1 MLTYDLTTIKKGELY
16 EALYK
21 MIRDDIKRGTLTAGE
36 KLPSKRALAKNL
48 GVSTI
53 TVESAYAQLISEGYV
68 YSLPKRGYY
77 IAKLEAP
84 VRHIPVE
91 KSGYITLPQPR
102 PHYRFDFSLN
112 QTNPAQ
118 FPFATWKKLLRE
130 VIAEESQALMEKSPS
145 GGVLALRQAIAAHL
159 RDFRGID
166 VDPGQI
172 IVGAGTEYL
181 YSLLI
186 QLLGR
191 DKVYCT
197 ENPGYRK
204 IPQIY
209 RAQGV
214 TCRFAEMDE
223 NGISLGG
230 LRAAQA
236 EIAHIGPTHQFPTGI
251 TMPVSRRYEL
261 LAWASE
267 QPGRTII
274 EDDYDS
280 EFRLHGRPIPALQ
293 SLDAS
298 ASVIYMNIIP
308 AKLSTYSK
316 LLTAASV
323 IYMNTF
329 AKSLSSTV
337 RISYMVLPPALANRF
352 YEQLGF
358 YSCTVSNFEQFT
370 LARFL
375 GEGYFE
381 KHINRMRL
389 FYARQRQLVLDAIE
403 SSPLAGHS
411 TIIEQDSGLHFILK
425 LDTKRSDADL
435 SACLAQK
442 SIHLSALSEY
452 YEENPP
458 TASHQFLLSYANL
471 DIDQL
476 PEALA
481 CVAEC
486 L

>member
-1 MLTYDLTTIKKGELY
+1 MLTYDLSNAGKGALY
-16 EALYK
+16 ETLYK
-21 MIRDDIKRGTLTAGE
+21 DIRDDIKSGSLKAGE
-36 KLPSKRALAKNL
+36 KLPSKRTLAKNL

-68 YSLPKRGYY
+68 YSLPKRGYFV
-77 IAKLEAP
+77 AKLDAP
-84 VRHIPVE
+84 IKAAPAE
-91 KSGYITLPQPR
+91 KPLDTIILPAPR
-102 PHYRFDFSLN
+102 PHYAFDFSRT
-112 QTNPAQ
+112 QTNPDQ

-145 GGVLALRQAIAAHL
+145 GGVWALRRAIAGHL

-166 VDPGQI
+166 VHPDQI

-214 TCRFAEMDE
+214 CCRFADMDE
-223 NGISLGG
+223 QGVTVSG
-230 LRAAQA
+230 LRSTGAD
-236 EIAHIGPTHQFPTGI
+236 IAHIGPTHQFPTGI

-267 QPGRTII
+267 ADERAII

-298 ASVIYMNIIP
+298 ASVIYMN
-308 AKLSTYSK
+308 
-316 LLTAASV
+316 
-323 IYMNTF
+323 TF

-337 RISYMVLPPALANRF
+337 RISYMVLPVALANRF
-352 YEQLGF
+352 YERLAF

-370 LARFL
+370 LARFID
-375 GEGYFE
+375 EGYFE

-389 FYARQRQLVLDAIE
+389 FYARQRQLVFDAIAQ
-403 SSPLAGHS
+403 SPLAGLCD
-411 TIIEQDSGLHFILK
+411 IIEQDSGLHVL
-425 LDTKRSDADL
+425 LRLHTHRSDA
-435 SACLAQK
+435 ALAAQLNEQG
-442 SIHLSALSEY
+442 IHLSALSEY
-452 YEENPP
+452 YETNAP

-471 DIDQL
+471 DLDAL
-476 PEALA
+476 PSALEA
-481 CVAEC
+481 VARC